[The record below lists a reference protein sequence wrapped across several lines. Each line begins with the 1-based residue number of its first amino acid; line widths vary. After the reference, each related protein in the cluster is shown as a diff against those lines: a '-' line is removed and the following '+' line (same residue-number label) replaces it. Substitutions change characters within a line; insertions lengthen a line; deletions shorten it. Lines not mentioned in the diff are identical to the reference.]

1 MDIHRFSGMNCC
13 TCVLGVLGVLQT
25 LDKRKLR
32 SHCGMQGETSKPGPG
47 SAKMRVGRRGNGS
60 LESQETGMEEPLGVG
75 SPS

>member
-1 MDIHRFSGMNCC
+1 MYIHRFSGINCC
-13 TCVLGVLGVLQT
+13 TCVLGIGFSAKSGQKKTEVTLGDAGRDIQ
-25 LDKRKLR
+25 
-32 SHCGMQGETSKPGPG
+32 PGPG